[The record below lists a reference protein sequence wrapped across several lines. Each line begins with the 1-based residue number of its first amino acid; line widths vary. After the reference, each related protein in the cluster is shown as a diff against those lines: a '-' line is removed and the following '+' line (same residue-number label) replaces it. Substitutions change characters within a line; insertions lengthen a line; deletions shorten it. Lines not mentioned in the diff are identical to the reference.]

1 MNATY
6 ETVRTWVDD
15 AYQAK
20 KSAGLKYADA
30 CASVGQMLGITPRRV
45 EGIRQREAAAITVD
59 EYDRIKAGYAKLL
72 DAEARR
78 LDARAALLRT
88 RRDALR

>member
-1 MNATY
+1 MM
-6 ETVRTWVDD
+6 VDE

-20 KSAGLKYADA
+20 KSAGLKYDEA
-30 CASVGQMLGITPRRV
+30 CAAVARELGITPRRV
-45 EGIRQREAAAITVD
+45 EGIRQREAARIGLD
-59 EYDRIKAGYAKLL
+59 EYDAIRAGFRRHL

-78 LDARAALLRT
+78 LDARAALLRA